1 MNYETPA
8 TVSRLVGSRAI
19 GTARLYRGVSCDRG
33 AAMAAEPNNDN
44 FRQRRPSVC
53 TQQYAP
59 VCGEMNGVTK
69 TYSNACFAAADGAK
83 VIAQGPCR

>member
-1 MNYETPA
+1 MRHLQQFPA
-8 TVSRLVGSRAI
+8 WLAL
-19 GTARLYRGVSCDRG
+19 ARLAPPACIVACLVIAA

>member
-1 MNYETPA
+1 MALE
-8 TVSRLVGSRAI
+8 RLVTLACIVAGLVIA
-19 GTARLYRGVSCDRG
+19 A

-83 VIAQGPCR
+83 AIAQGPCR

>member
-1 MNYETPA
+1 MTFRYVA
-8 TVSRLVGSRAI
+8 KRVAIVALVLMGGLAI
-19 GTARLYRGVSCDRG
+19 RWISV
-33 AAMAAEPNNDN
+33 AAADDN
-44 FRQRRPSVC
+44 RNFQRRPSVC

-59 VCGEMNGVTK
+59 VCGELNGVSK